1 MRLHQS
7 TISAGVTKREG
18 RKEGKERSEIH
29 DLSGN
34 VKLDDDFG
42 GAKSTNI
49 VAQLYPSSAT
59 RRMASGGAQ

>member
-1 MRLHQS
+1 MGFDQS
-7 TISAGVTKREG
+7 TIPAGVTKREG

-34 VKLDDDFG
+34 VKLKDDFG

-49 VAQLYPSSAT
+49 VAQLYPSSGT
-59 RRMASGGAQ
+59 SGGAS